1 MKHLMPQSGAIVE
14 LYLNPPIFI
23 ISESLEVTPR
33 VRWRKSTGNPKLHPL
48 RVLLME
54 TNSKESLW

>member
-1 MKHLMPQSGAIVE
+1 MPQSGTIIE

-33 VRWRKSTGNPKLHPL
+33 VKWRKSTGNPTTSSEDASHGDQQ
-48 RVLLME
+48 
-54 TNSKESLW
+54 